1 MGEQVADSLPQ
12 TGAVG
17 RAPLRPF
24 SRAHRDDHGR
34 HEREAFWLSLYR
46 VGTMVAAA
54 VGVLPGG
61 PFVFMFVSVLPCE
74 SGQVTDGS
82 QPVSV
87 THESKHQVR
96 KLRGQ
101 SRASHVLCTL
111 VYRGEHY
118 HTGEDFRKLLSICFR
133 QKLEVH
139 F

>member
-24 SRAHRDDHGR
+24 SRAHKDDHGR
-34 HEREAFWLSLYR
+34 HEGEAFRLSLYGA
-46 VGTMVAAA
+46 GTVVADV

-82 QPVSV
+82 HSVSV
-87 THESKHQVR
+87 THESNHHVR
-96 KLRGQ
+96 KLGGQ
-101 SRASHVLCTL
+101 SRESVTFSAH
-111 VYRGEHY
+111 
-118 HTGEDFRKLLSICFR
+118 
-133 QKLEVH
+133 
-139 F
+139 